1 MDDYIT
7 RTEFVEEIEDKLSD
21 DQELRELL
29 IFEWEQTD
37 VAKENKLTTNQIR
50 QIIIHILKREM
61 LESPVETKTD
71 WNYC

>member
-1 MDDYIT
+1 
-7 RTEFVEEIEDKLSD
+7 
-21 DQELRELL
+21 LL

>member
-1 MDDYIT
+1 
-7 RTEFVEEIEDKLSD
+7 
-21 DQELRELL
+21 LL

-71 WNYC
+71 